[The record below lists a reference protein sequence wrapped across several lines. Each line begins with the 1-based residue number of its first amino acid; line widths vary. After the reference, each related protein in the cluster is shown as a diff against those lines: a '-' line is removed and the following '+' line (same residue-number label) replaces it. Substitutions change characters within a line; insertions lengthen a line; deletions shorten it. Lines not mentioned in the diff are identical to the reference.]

1 MASDAPRA
9 LGGEQHSALCLSE
22 VCAPA
27 HSTPL
32 GGGESGSVNS
42 LSHRRCQET
51 GFVIPGTW
59 QGPCAILG
67 ESSSC
72 SEEQLTE
79 QFVISTLAA

>member
-1 MASDAPRA
+1 MAPDAPHA

-22 VCAPA
+22 VCVPS

-32 GGGESGSVNS
+32 EGGESGSVNS

-51 GFVIPGTW
+51 GFVILGTW
-59 QGPCAILG
+59 QGSCAILG

-79 QFVISTLAA
+79 QFVISTVDA